1 MESIYFKV
9 RHPKLTG
16 AKDFYRKADE
26 DDKYQ
31 HILEAVNYVK
41 VAGANGKFLPTNFY
55 EFGCHSGRTFSA
67 TINAAQYLGLRTARH
82 LAFDSFEGL
91 PATDEAEDGIFK
103 GGAYATGVDKF
114 LKIIRSKTGFT
125 IPSSDVVVGFYE
137 HSLTPNLGERM
148 PAAGFVHIDVDLY
161 SSAKLV
167 LDFVMPLCRQG
178 TVILFDDWY
187 TFPGGQIKGERK
199 ALEEFLDANVDY
211 AVEPWKTYSTF
222 GRSFFVTNTPQCA
235 A

>member
-1 MESIYFKV
+1 M
-9 RHPKLTG
+9 
-16 AKDFYRKADE
+16 
-26 DDKYQ
+26 
-31 HILEAVNYVK
+31 
-41 VAGANGKFLPTNFY
+41 
-55 EFGCHSGRTFSA
+55 
-67 TINAAQYLGLRTARH
+67 
-82 LAFDSFEGL
+82 
-91 PATDEAEDGIFK
+91 
-103 GGAYATGVDKF
+103 
-114 LKIIRSKTGFT
+114 
-125 IPSSDVVVGFYE
+125 VGFYE